1 MPSADPSDDLSD
13 DRARP
18 RSDLQS
24 EARTEP
30 RSLIASLFRRGV
42 ALDLQTIDLCF
53 LAALSLRADRTGAAS
68 FQEDELFDVFE
79 QVAELG
85 ASTTAEP
92 AKKRGSHVVRR
103 LREQKLLVRVDGAGV
118 LRAGEYALSR
128 LASAVVGFFLEDE
141 ALTRESLTILSASL
155 VSCLEAVAVAARSAT
170 TEDAWRHTVTA
181 PLRVTL
187 FDLVSGI
194 ERRQRGFDLQQ
205 EEFQRAIGAL
215 LAADWFG
222 AVERCTALLET
233 TSATLR
239 ELNEILLGHGP
250 RLGELLHEVQELAAS
265 AARDDAELAAKSA
278 AEHVDRVAAWGGARQ
293 RAWSDYHDWV
303 HRYLRDVVRLDPSR
317 TLVHRLREQLA
328 GRGAK
333 AYSLTVASAPPMK
346 LLRPA
351 HVEPPHVPVRR
362 PKKERDVEPELTTP
376 RDPDAA
382 LEASMRR
389 ALEEGAT
396 GLAAVTERA
405 TEGHE
410 LDDRFQTAGKVAQ
423 ILPRLATVRA
433 PRERVWT
440 PAGDGLLV
448 EEWPIERE
456 ETGS

>member
-1 MPSADPSDDLSD
+1 MV
-13 DRARP
+13 
-18 RSDLQS
+18 
-24 EARTEP
+24 
-30 RSLIASLFRRGV
+30 ASLFRRGV
-42 ALDLQTIDLCF
+42 ALELQTIDLCF

-92 AKKRGSHVVRR
+92 VKRRGSHVVRR
-103 LREQKLLVRVDGAGV
+103 LRDQKLLVRVDGAGV
-118 LRAGEYALSR
+118 LRAGEYALTR
-128 LASAVVGFFLEDE
+128 LASAIVGFFLEDE
-141 ALTRESLTILSASL
+141 ALTRESLAILSASL
-155 VSCLEAVAVAARSAT
+155 SACLETLTNAARSASSD
-170 TEDAWRHTVTA
+170 EDWRTTVTA

-250 RLGELLHEVQELAAS
+250 RMGELLQEIQELAS
-265 AARDDAELAAKSA
+265 AAAQDDAERAAKA
-278 AEHVDRVAAWGGARQ
+278 ASEHVDRIAAWGSERQ

-328 GRGAK
+328 GRGTK

-351 HVEPPHVPVRR
+351 PVTPPHVPVRR
-362 PKKERDVEPELTTP
+362 PKKERDVEPELTPP

-382 LEASMRR
+382 IEASVRR
-389 ALEEGAT
+389 ALEDGAR
-396 GLAAVTERA
+396 GLASVTERA
-405 TEGHE
+405 TEGHGI
-410 LDDRFQTAGKVAQ
+410 DDRFRTAGKVAQ
-423 ILPRLATVRA
+423 ILPRLATVSA

-448 EEWPIERE
+448 EDWTLERE